1 MGLSYASCAYAE
13 PSSATSSVQLVP
25 LGTRGRLFSVWFNP
39 VTGSGTAE
47 DPVTFTLKDGSSSG
61 VTIWESRI
69 MRASIVSSSIGL
81 YPYNLPEHGILFL
94 NGLNAITDENGMH
107 SVTVTYSGPPEEI

>member
-13 PSSATSSVQLVP
+13 PSSATSSVQLVS
-25 LGTRGRLFSVWFNP
+25 LGTRGRLFSVWFNL
-39 VTGSGTAE
+39 VSAAGTSE
-47 DPVTFTLKDGSSSG
+47 DPITFTLKDGSSSG
-61 VTIWESRI
+61 VTIWESRV
-69 MRASIVSSSIGL
+69 MRGSITTTGIGL

-94 NGLNAITDENGMH
+94 NGLNAITDEGGMH